1 MRPART
7 RRYRA
12 ALMAAACAL
21 GVACQSGPGAAKPS
35 VPLPDAFR
43 GAATATATA
52 ASLADV
58 KWWDLFE
65 DDQLQALL
73 RRAVAENDDIRLA
86 AARVQ
91 QAQAGVGI
99 ARSSQFP
106 SVGADAQA
114 GAQRT
119 PAAGSSEARSAAAIA
134 LRGRAAWELDF
145 WGRYRRETEAAQAR
159 LLSTEWVRR
168 EVMSG
173 LVSRVAEGYFSL
185 RALDLELDVA
195 QRALASRR
203 ESLGLARIRE
213 QGGATS
219 LVDVRQAEQ
228 LVYSAAATI
237 VDLEGRIAQQENF
250 LSMLAG
256 GLPGAITRG
265 RDLTAQPHAPEVPA
279 GLPSDLLA
287 RRPDVQS
294 AEQNLVA
301 ADAEIGVARAA
312 YFPSI
317 TLTGSG
323 GVQSTA
329 LAALFSAGAG
339 AWSAVAGLAQPI
351 FTAGRTRSQVALA
364 EARRTEAGIGY
375 ERTVKGAFRD
385 VSDALVGYRTSRE
398 FRAQQEQLVAAAEDG
413 RRLADI
419 RYRGGATSY
428 LEVLD
433 AETRLLNAQLALV
446 NARLSE
452 LTGFVELYRSLG
464 GGWQG

>member
-1 MRPART
+1 MRPVRT
-7 RRYRA
+7 SRCGA
-12 ALMAAACAL
+12 ALMAVACAI
-21 GVACQSGPGAAKPS
+21 GAACQSGPGAAKPA

-43 GAATATATA
+43 GAATATA

-65 DDQLQALL
+65 DEQLQALL

-106 SVGADAQA
+106 SVGADVQA

-119 PAAGSSEARSAAAIA
+119 PAAGSSEARTAAAIA

-159 LLSTEWVRR
+159 LLSTEWARR

-203 ESLGLARIRE
+203 ESLDLARIRE

-250 LSMLAG
+250 LSLLAG
-256 GLPGAITRG
+256 GLPGAIARG

-279 GLPSDLLA
+279 GLPSDLLT
-287 RRPDVQS
+287 RRPDVQA
-294 AEQNLVA
+294 AEQDLVA

-329 LAALFSAGAG
+329 LAALFSASAG

-398 FRAQQEQLVAAAEDG
+398 FREQQEQLVVAAADG
-413 RRLADI
+413 RRLADV

-452 LTGFVELYRSLG
+452 LAGFVELYRSLG